1 MINNFL
7 DFFEKSIYK
16 EIFKKSVGGKK
27 MHRILI
33 LVAIFLF
40 TVSEVWSAGFQLYN
54 EGSARAMALG
64 AAVTGRTDLVES
76 AWYNPSATA
85 FLEKPE
91 IMTGVAFVY
100 PYVEF
105 KSDTTGEKYEMTEML
120 HPLPFLYMAYPVSD
134 RVTVNFSFNVPYG
147 LTTDWDGDW
156 EGKYEADYTSLRC
169 YFFVPSLAV
178 KLTDRFSIGFGP
190 QIVYADAE
198 MRKTLGTL
206 PKSISSNPLTKTKL
220 TGNDWE
226 IGWLISATYKIKEHT
241 SIGVVYRSQISLDI
255 DGYAKYYP
263 QMTSPAVFLN
273 GDGEVFLDLPD
284 TLAVGIA
291 TQYFPRWILSFDLLW
306 SGWGTYDQLKFYYEH
321 KPYLGIPD
329 TVTDPKDWKDVLAVR
344 LGAEYLLND
353 YLNLRFSYVYDTSP
367 INDKTRGAE
376 LPTNDRQ
383 LF

>member
-1 MINNFL
+1 MRKILLFL
-7 DFFEKSIYK
+7 
-16 EIFKKSVGGKK
+16 
-27 MHRILI
+27 
-33 LVAIFLF
+33 AIFLF

-134 RVTVNFSFNVPYG
+134 RVTVNFSFNVPYD

-156 EGKYEADYTSLRC
+156 EGRYEADYTSLRC

-263 QMTSPAVFLN
+263 
-273 GDGEVFLDLPD
+273 
-284 TLAVGIA
+284 
-291 TQYFPRWILSFDLLW
+291 
-306 SGWGTYDQLKFYYEH
+306 
-321 KPYLGIPD
+321 
-329 TVTDPKDWKDVLAVR
+329 
-344 LGAEYLLND
+344 
-353 YLNLRFSYVYDTSP
+353 
-367 INDKTRGAE
+367 
-376 LPTNDRQ
+376 
-383 LF
+383 